1 MRCLSVLAAAML
13 VAGSLA
19 LAAAQPA
26 AASGGGGGCDPYV
39 DGTVIPV
46 PCTSGGGTG
55 GSPGTGPGGGGGTTV
70 SNTCT
75 FVALNEAQAKGLG
88 LAWPP
93 PKGKHWAMM
102 DCIGGDAG
110 RGPQA
115 VLVSNATG
123 APQITPQQLLAQ
135 ALGELKVP
143 YLGPATAPPR
153 GRDGLVGLPEW
164 FWVPAAEWH
173 ARSVTVTAGPVW
185 ATATA
190 APVGLTFHPGAG
202 LNALTCKGPGTA
214 YDRREPAAQ
223 QHTSCSYTYLRP
235 SAGLPGNA
243 YQASVTVT
251 WRISWTGSG
260 GVGGVLDAALAVP
273 VAFTV
278 PVAQGEALVTSP

>member
-1 MRCLSVLAAAML
+1 MGDPLAHRHLWGEPGQLAQQLHRAHLADASDACIGLDRDDHVTL
-13 VAGSLA
+13 VEQRVGVWRQVGTHPRDLHFGD
-19 LAAAQPA
+19 
-26 AASGGGGGCDPYV
+26 GGFGWRQ
-39 DGTVIPV
+39 
-46 PCTSGGGTG
+46 TG
-55 GSPGTGPGGGGGTTV
+55 GAT
-70 SNTCT
+70 
-75 FVALNEAQAKGLG
+75 
-88 LAWPP
+88 
-93 PKGKHWAMM
+93 
-102 DCIGGDAG
+102 G

-123 APQITPQQLLAQ
+123 APQVTPQQLLAQ

-164 FWVPAAEWH
+164 FWVPAGEWH

-190 APVGLTFHPGAG
+190 TPVGLTFHPGAG
-202 LNALTCKGPGTA
+202 LNALSCAGPGTA
-214 YDRREPAAQ
+214 YNLRKPAAQ
-223 QHTSCSYTYLRP
+223 QHTTCSYTFLRP